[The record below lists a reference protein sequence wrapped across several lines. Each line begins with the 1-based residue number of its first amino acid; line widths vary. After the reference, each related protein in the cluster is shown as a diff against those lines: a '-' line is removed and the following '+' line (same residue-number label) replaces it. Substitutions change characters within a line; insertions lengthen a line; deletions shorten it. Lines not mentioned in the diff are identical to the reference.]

1 MSERDELETLRRIA
15 ELEAKS
21 GGGRH
26 AYRAESMEPQDL
38 RIAQMEN
45 NPFGEY
51 LRAQA
56 AVPKPGE
63 SQEQLDTRLY
73 GKLTQ
78 DARPGTGEGMAR
90 AGLQGFSFAGGDELV
105 AGGTA
110 LMDSVIRGDDFG
122 EAYDYR
128 VAQERNKLDQF
139 RDDEPVLAYGTEI
152 AGAIPSAMAGPVNL
166 ARAGQW
172 GNAIG
177 TGMLQ
182 GGLYGYGQGEG
193 DALDQ
198 IQSTAIGAT
207 AGGTLGA
214 AGVPI
219 AKGVGNLANKYMTKK
234 AAEQAGMSGDQYNI
248 VMRAMSSDDAFAT
261 GPRVGS
267 GQTNIR
273 AAGPDAMLADSGF
286 GAQALV
292 DTAITESPKAA
303 RIARGAIESRATNA
317 NTKLTS
323 VLDEQLGAPQGLN
336 STARDI
342 AQDTAAARGAAYD
355 AAYARPIDYA
365 GDAGRNIEA
374 ALDRVPNRVLDE
386 AIRKA
391 NERMTAKGLQNEQ
404 IMFSEL
410 ADGTIVITNPPN
422 VRQLDQLKRVLG
434 EMGAE
439 GIDQYGRQT
448 ADGSMYTALAR
459 SIKRATGDAV
469 PEYLTAVRLGG
480 DKIERDQALRLG
492 SELLSKKTTREA
504 VMDAA
509 EDMSDDAKAEAA
521 RGIRSYI
528 DEKLA
533 NVTVA
538 MSDTNLDAREAWTLV
553 KDMSSRA
560 SRKKVS
566 TLLGDDAAKAIFDQ
580 LDEALPAFELR
591 AAIAKNSATAV
602 RQSTAKGVTDVV
614 EGGAINRLREGEVV
628 NAPKTMVAAIFGR
641 SPEAKQKISDE
652 LYMGMVEALTGP
664 RGNEALKA
672 LEHLQTVQPLIDQ
685 RTGKVMD
692 IVSALMSRNAPVSSQ
707 MNNAL
712 GAN

>member
-38 RIAQMEN
+38 RIAQTKN
-45 NPFGEY
+45 DPFGEY

-110 LMDSVIRGDDFG
+110 LMDSAIRGDDFG

-128 VAQERNKLDQF
+128 VAQERNKLNQF

-248 VMRAMSSDDAFAT
+248 VMRAMSADDALT
-261 GPRVGS
+261 GA
-267 GQTNIR
+267 GQQR
-273 AAGPDAMLADSGF
+273 LLAAGDDAMLADSGS
-286 GAQALV
+286 GAQRLIDAAMV
-292 DTAITESPKAA
+292 ESPPAA
-303 RIARGAIESRATNA
+303 RMATAAIEGRATDA
-317 NTKLTS
+317 SHKLTG
-323 VLDEQLGAPQGLN
+323 VLDDQLGAPQGLN
-336 STARDI
+336 SAARDI
-342 AQDTAAARGAAYD
+342 AQNTKAARGDAYD
-355 AAYARPIDYA
+355 AAYSRPIDYSS
-365 GDAGRNIEA
+365 GAGRNIEA
-374 ALDRVPNRVLDE
+374 ALDRVPNRVLDT
-386 AIRKA
+386 AIKTA
-391 NERMTAKGLQNEQ
+391 NERMTAKGLQNQQ
-404 IMFSEL
+404 ILVNVAE
-410 ADGTIVITNPPN
+410 DGTVSFREMPN
-422 VRQLDQLKRVLG
+422 VRQLDQIKRVLG

-439 GIDQYGRQT
+439 GIDQFGRQT
-448 ADGSMYTALAR
+448 SDGNMYSTLAR
-459 SIKRATGDAV
+459 SIKRATADAV
-469 PEYLTAVRLGG
+469 PEYSAAVRLGG
-480 DKIERDQALRLG
+480 DKIERDLALRLG
-492 SELLSKKTTREA
+492 SDLLSKRTTREA
-504 VMDAA
+504 VRDAA
-509 EDMSDDAKAEAA
+509 EDMSDDARAEAA
-521 RGIRSYI
+521 RGLRSYI

-533 NVTVA
+533 NVQAA
-538 MSDTNLDAREAWTLV
+538 MTDTNLDAREAWTLV

-560 SRKKVS
+560 NREKIQ
-566 TLLGDDAAKAIFDQ
+566 TLLGDDASQAIFSQ
-580 LDEALPAFELR
+580 LDESMKAFELR
-591 AAIAKNSATAV
+591 AAVAKNSATAV
-602 RQSTAKGVTDVV
+602 RQSTAQGVKDVV
-614 EGGAINRLREGEVV
+614 EGGVINRVREGQ
-628 NAPKTMVAAIFGR
+628 PLQTGKGMVAAILGR

-685 RTGKVMD
+685 GTGKVMD